1 MTHLERISNVLSRWL
16 NWIAGGALVTI
27 MLITVVNMILRAVYV
42 PLAGL
47 AEGVGFLAAIVVAF
61 ALGYTQIRRGHVAI
75 DIVVSRFSPRAQA
88 IIDSIIYFMSMVLFG
103 LIAWQVTRLAGHHWE
118 IGSTAVSLWNIVFF
132 PLIYVVALGCAL
144 LCLVLLVDFL
154 KSLAQAVKK

>member
-1 MTHLERISNVLSRWL
+1 MTHLERISNVLSRWV
-16 NWIAGGALVTI
+16 NWIAGGILVAI
-27 MLITVVNMILRAVYV
+27 MLITVVNMILRAVWV

-47 AEGVGFLAAIVVAF
+47 SQGVGFLSAIVVAF

-118 IGSTAVSLWNIVFF
+118 IGSTAESLWNIVFF
-132 PLIYVVALGCAL
+132 PLMYMVALGCAL